1 MSVGGANRDTGIRK
15 PAIGSDVAQPG
26 FSGLVYGET
35 ETQRR
40 PDREVGH
47 FPTGQMG
54 KLRPRRRRVE
64 MGTVALPL
72 GQVRK
77 LRPREH

>member
-1 MSVGGANRDTGIRK
+1 MSVGGVNRETGVRK

-35 ETQRR
+35 KAQRR

-54 KLRPRRRRVE
+54 KPRPRRRQVE
-64 MGTVALPL
+64 MGTVVLPL
-72 GQVRK
+72 GQVGK
-77 LRPREH
+77 LRSREH